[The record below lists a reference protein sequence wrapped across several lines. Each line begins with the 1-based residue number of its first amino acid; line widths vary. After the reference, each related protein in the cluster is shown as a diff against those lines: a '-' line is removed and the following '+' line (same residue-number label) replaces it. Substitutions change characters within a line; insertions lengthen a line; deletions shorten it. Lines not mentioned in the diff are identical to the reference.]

1 MVLRHLIKADRVI
14 QFSVSTRCV
23 QHIKRL
29 IIFTI
34 CSNINCFFFWN
45 LIQLVWLLLV
55 VTTTMT
61 IMTTAKPADMPANNG
76 NGTHIISFVNPKQAN
91 RPHEE
96 FDSDRNKAEE
106 TSSVQ
111 VQQLFV
117 GLLQLHAPS
126 SNDSRRNTDDSPATK
141 RNTLD
146 DELSLDFDAV
156 SEQHESSTE
165 TPDAWPRIK
174 LAIPVLEPVKHLLNA
189 VGGGDVNDTHVRT
202 NSHRLIGHRGV
213 HHEAGGSSHHGNSS
227 SAIETEEDRETAI
240 DSTGFD
246 LLETLGT
253 AGTVIWGM
261 LQNLRKLFAASA
273 GNASTAFSGGGGG
286 GVGGAGAAGAG
297 PGE

>member
-1 MVLRHLIKADRVI
+1 M
-14 QFSVSTRCV
+14 
-23 QHIKRL
+23 
-29 IIFTI
+29 
-34 CSNINCFFFWN
+34 
-45 LIQLVWLLLV
+45 
-55 VTTTMT
+55 TTTMT
-61 IMTTAKPADMPANNG
+61 IMTTAKPADMPVSAADNNG
-76 NGTHIISFVNPKQAN
+76 YTHIVSFVNSRQTNMPRQ
-91 RPHEE
+91 E
-96 FDSDRNKAEE
+96 FDMDRNEAEITNSE
-106 TSSVQ
+106 H
-111 VQQLFV
+111 VQQFFGSLLKFR
-117 GLLQLHAPS
+117 GLS
-126 SNDSRRNTDDSPATK
+126 SNDTRNTTDDSPATE

-146 DELSLDFDAV
+146 DELNLDFNSI

-189 VGGGDVNDTHVRT
+189 VGGGNVNDTHVRT

-213 HHEAGGSSHHGNSS
+213 HHEAGGVSHHGNTS

-261 LQNLRKLFAASA
+261 LQNLRSLFAASA

-286 GVGGAGAAGAG
+286 GGVGGGASDAG
-297 PGE
+297 GE

>member
-1 MVLRHLIKADRVI
+1 MVMNLMLMQQIANFFISSFI
-14 QFSVSTRCV
+14 QF
-23 QHIKRL
+23 
-29 IIFTI
+29 
-34 CSNINCFFFWN
+34 
-45 LIQLVWLLLV
+45 VWLLIL
-55 VTTTMT
+55 VTTT
-61 IMTTAKPADMPANNG
+61 ITTAMPTDIPVTAVDNNAY
-76 NGTHIISFVNPKQAN
+76 THIVSFVNPKQAN
-91 RPHEE
+91 RPRQE
-96 FDSDRNKAEE
+96 FDFDRNEAEA
-106 TSSVQ
+106 TNSVH
-111 VQQLFV
+111 VQQLF
-117 GLLQLHAPS
+117 GSLLQLQIPN
-126 SNDSRRNTDDSPATK
+126 SNESRSKQLTTTDDSPATE

-146 DELSLDFDAV
+146 DELSLDGEAV

-189 VGGGDVNDTHVRT
+189 VGGGNVNDTHVRT

-213 HHEAGGSSHHGNSS
+213 HHEAGSSHHGNGNSS

-286 GVGGAGAAGAG
+286 GGGGLSGATGDAG
-297 PGE
+297 GE